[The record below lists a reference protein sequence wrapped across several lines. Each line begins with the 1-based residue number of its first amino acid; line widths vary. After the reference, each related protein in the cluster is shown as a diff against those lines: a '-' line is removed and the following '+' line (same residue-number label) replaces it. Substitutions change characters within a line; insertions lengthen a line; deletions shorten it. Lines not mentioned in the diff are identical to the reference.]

1 LFGLNLTLFFFIIPF
16 QPKATPEGQA
26 IFDKLLKAC
35 GEVVWDGDSI
45 LVSKLIQVD
54 PPYTQESCKI
64 VSRGSGADATLERVK
79 KIVASVG
86 SGGGSN

>member
-1 LFGLNLTLFFFIIPF
+1 M
-16 QPKATPEGQA
+16 
-26 IFDKLLKAC
+26 
-35 GEVVWDGDSI
+35 WDGDSI